1 MDSEELQTLV
11 KVDLKHMLQEPGNN
25 VVAMGIDL
33 TEFYLRHQRLEIQL
47 TYTQRSE
54 TLKAIGGY
62 LQFEPVVSL

>member
-1 MDSEELQTLV
+1 
-11 KVDLKHMLQEPGNN
+11 MLQEPGNN

-54 TLKAIGGY
+54 TLKVDGNEKRGGSGRR
-62 LQFEPVVSL
+62 Q